1 MIPFKVRSPLPTY
14 RIGAVSGGGAYKGEK
29 RFLING
35 INGQSKV
42 VCVRLIE
49 LYFGSYVMD

>member
-1 MIPFKVRSPLPTY
+1 MPLKIQLHLPTLELELY
-14 RIGAVSGGGAYKGEK
+14 QVGVHTRAKK